1 MSLVGSLED
10 LGLGDIL
17 QIVSL
22 SRKSGVLVLRC
33 EAGEG
38 HIVFR
43 EGLVHAAEVKGGPAD
58 LASRPEAAS
67 CPGPVERNEAARREI
82 VEQAVAHMFEWRS
95 GEFSFD
101 VHDDSGRDPGLE
113 LAAGL
118 SPQYLTMEATRRGDE
133 RRAGVAPRGDESL
146 IFSGEGGEAS
156 DPREALVGAVLER
169 ADPWS
174 EGELEREVPVRE
186 PAPAVVTR
194 AACAQVVVV
203 DPELPA
209 LEWLKATLADLFER
223 VHIFQAAE
231 GGIARIRQY
240 LSRGGLPA
248 LLLSARAPMDPLSG
262 IDTAS
267 DLLRRLRAQ
276 APRMPLLLVAEDG
289 APLPRSARLA
299 DGVLVRPGV
308 AALLDPRASGRVAAA
323 ARALRTH
330 VAPFA
335 RARAAGVA
343 APAAAAPGRADI
355 LSGVLDLAAGSFS
368 RAALFLV
375 RGGQVEGLAQR
386 GLPRAGGPDDEA
398 IRELR
403 IDADLAAW
411 FRLVIESGQ
420 PRSAPPSDEG
430 DRVLAA
436 LLGRTLAPEAWV
448 APILGGGDV
457 VALLYADNLPE
468 GRALPDPAPL
478 AEALSVAGRALERA
492 ARERI
497 AGA

>member
-1 MSLVGSLED
+1 
-10 LGLGDIL
+10 
-17 QIVSL
+17 
-22 SRKSGVLVLRC
+22 
-33 EAGEG
+33 
-38 HIVFR
+38 
-43 EGLVHAAEVKGGPAD
+43 
-58 LASRPEAAS
+58 
-67 CPGPVERNEAARREI
+67 
-82 VEQAVAHMFEWRS
+82 MFEWRS

-146 IFSGEGGEAS
+146 VFSGEGGEAT

-174 EGELEREVPVRE
+174 EGELEGGEPVRE

-240 LSRGGLPA
+240 LSRGGVPA

-276 APRMPLLLVAEDG
+276 APRMPLLVVAEEG
-289 APLPRSARLA
+289 APAPRSARLA
-299 DGVLVRPGV
+299 DGVVVRPGV
-308 AALLDPRASGRVAAA
+308 AALLDPRASARVAAA

-335 RARAAGVA
+335 RARTNGA
-343 APAAAAPGRADI
+343 APPANEASADAAPGRADV

-375 RGGQVEGLAQR
+375 RGDQVEGLAQR

-457 VALLYADNLPE
+457 IALLYADNLPE

-478 AEALSVAGRALERA
+478 SEAVSEAGRALERA
-492 ARERI
+492 ARERL

>member
-43 EGLVHAAEVKGGPAD
+43 DGLIHAAEVKGAPED
-58 LASRPEAAS
+58 LGSGLRRRGLDAAS
-67 CPGPVERNEAARREI
+67 GPEQLEAARREL

-101 VHDDSGRDPGLE
+101 VHDESGRDPGLE

-118 SPQYLTMEATRRGDE
+118 SPQYLAMEATRRGDE

-146 IFSGEGGEAS
+146 VFSGEAA
-156 DPREALVGAVLER
+156 DPREALVGAAIER

-174 EGELEREVPVRE
+174 EGELEDGEPVRE
-186 PAPAVVTR
+186 LAPAAVTR
-194 AACAQVVVV
+194 AACAQIVVV

-223 VHIFQAAE
+223 VHIFQSAE

-240 LSRGGLPA
+240 LSRGGVPA

-262 IDTAS
+262 IETAS

-276 APRMPLLLVAEDG
+276 APRMPLLVVGEDG
-289 APLPRSARLA
+289 APVPRAARLA
-299 DGVLVRPGV
+299 DGLVVRPGV

-330 VAPFA
+330 LAPFA
-335 RARAAGVA
+335 RARANGVS
-343 APAAAAPGRADI
+343 APADRAGRADV
-355 LSGVLDLAAGSFS
+355 LSGVLDLAAARFS

-375 RGGQVEGLAQR
+375 RGDRVEGLAQR

-411 FRLVIESGQ
+411 FRLVIASGK
-420 PRSAPPSDEG
+420 PRSAPPSDAG

-436 LLGRTLAPEAWV
+436 LLGRALAPEAWV

-468 GRALPDPAPL
+468 GRALPDPSPL
-478 AEALSVAGRALERA
+478 AEAVSEAGRALEQA
-492 ARERI
+492 ASERI
-497 AGA
+497 AGG